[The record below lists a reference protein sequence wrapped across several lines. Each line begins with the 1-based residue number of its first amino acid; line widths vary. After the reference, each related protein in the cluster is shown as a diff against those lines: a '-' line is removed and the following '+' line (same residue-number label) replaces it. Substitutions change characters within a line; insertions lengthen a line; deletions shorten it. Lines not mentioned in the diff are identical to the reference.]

1 MRSDWGWSW
10 FLTKAATLAVVLVA
24 TVVSAQTESLFS
36 DPKANEIGDALTV
49 IIQENATATNQ
60 TATNTAKN
68 NNTSISSTIPGD
80 GNVLDFIPLHGLDS
94 QINNGF
100 QGQGSTSRS
109 ARLMARM
116 TVTGVGKKPNGDLII
131 EGVRS
136 LKINGEDEAIYLNGS
151 VSLAMVR
158 RDNTV
163 LSSSIADLQVEY
175 TGKGTITQGM
185 RPGLGVRF
193 INWIF

>member
-10 FLTKAATLAVVLVA
+10 PLIKAGTIAVVLVA

-100 QGQGSTSRS
+100 
-109 ARLMARM
+109 
-116 TVTGVGKKPNGDLII
+116 
-131 EGVRS
+131 
-136 LKINGEDEAIYLNGS
+136 
-151 VSLAMVR
+151 
-158 RDNTV
+158 
-163 LSSSIADLQVEY
+163 SILHIA
-175 TGKGTITQGM
+175 
-185 RPGLGVRF
+185 F
-193 INWIF
+193 F

>member
-1 MRSDWGWSW
+1 M
-10 FLTKAATLAVVLVA
+10 AVVLVA

-100 QGQGSTSRS
+100 QGQASTSRS
-109 ARLMARM
+109 ARLIARM
-116 TVTGVGKKPNGDLII
+116 TVTVVGKKPNGDLII

-175 TGKGTITQGM
+175 TGNGTITQGM
-185 RPGLGVRF
+185 RPGLVVRF

>member
-1 MRSDWGWSW
+1 M
-10 FLTKAATLAVVLVA
+10 AVALVA
-24 TVVSAQTESLFS
+24 TVVSAQTESIFS

-60 TATNTAKN
+60 TSTNTAKN

-80 GNVLDFIPLHGLDS
+80 GNVLDFIPLHGIDS

-100 QGQGSTSRS
+100 QGQASTSRS
-109 ARLMARM
+109 ARLIARM
-116 TVTGVGKKPNGDLII
+116 TVTVVGKKPNGDLII
-131 EGVRS
+131 
-136 LKINGEDEAIYLNGS
+136 EDEAIYLNGS

-163 LSSSIADLQVEY
+163 LSSSIADLQIEY

-185 RPGLGVRF
+185 RPGLVVRF